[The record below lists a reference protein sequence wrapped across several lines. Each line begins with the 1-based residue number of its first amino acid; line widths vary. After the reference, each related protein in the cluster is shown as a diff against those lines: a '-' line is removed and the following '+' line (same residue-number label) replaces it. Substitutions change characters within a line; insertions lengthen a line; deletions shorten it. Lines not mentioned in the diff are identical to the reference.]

1 MRPHGESA
9 AVVDALTREH
19 GRHAGLV
26 RGGQGRRMR
35 SILQPGNRAVLQW
48 NARLEAH
55 LGSYRIEI
63 AGGSWA
69 GLRDDGDAMAAL
81 ASMIALLAAFLPERE
96 PHPNLYA
103 ATVSTL
109 ETLGASHLWPTAYIH
124 WELGL
129 LGVLGYGLSLD
140 RCGATGATSELAY
153 VSPRTGRAICRD
165 AGAPYADR
173 LLDLPEFLPDGGGA
187 NREQWLKGFRL
198 TGHFLERRVAASV
211 HRPVPE
217 ARGRLLRRFTGPDD

>member
-1 MRPHGESA
+1 M
-9 AVVDALTREH
+9 DALTREH

-35 SILQPGNRAVLQW
+35 SILQPGNRADLQW
-48 NARLEAH
+48 NARLEVH
-55 LGSYRIEI
+55 LGTYRIEI

-103 ATVSTL
+103 ATVSTRVFL
-109 ETLGASHLWPTAYIH
+109 ETLGESDLWPTAYIH

-140 RCGATGATSELAY
+140 RCGATGATDELAY
-153 VSPRTGRAICRD
+153 VSPRTGRAICRE
-165 AGAPYADR
+165 AGAPFADR

-217 ARGRLLRRFTGPDD
+217 ARGRLLRRFTAPGD